1 MTLVT
6 NRLRP
11 MTFMLAIAGL
21 CFMGL
26 MEGCSSNKQEKVE
39 DKRGDLREE
48 KEDVAAEQ
56 RDVAEEQREVQEAEM
71 ELNEAQRAARTE
83 WQQDYLSFKRDMIG
97 EISAN
102 EQLLLEKR
110 EQAAALDATLRDQY
124 NTAIGAAEQR
134 NNELRQQ
141 LNNATDQGDEVWT
154 KFKEDFRNT
163 VNQVE
168 ESIRNIDVK

>member
-1 MTLVT
+1 MTLN

-11 MTFMLAIAGL
+11 MTYTLAIAGFCL
-21 CFMGL
+21 MGL
-26 MEGCSSNKQEKVE
+26 MGGCSSKQSKVE

-48 KEDVAAEQ
+48 KEDVAEEQ
-56 RDVAEEQREVQEAEM
+56 RDVAEQQGDVREAEM

-97 EISAN
+97 EITAN
-102 EQLLLEKR
+102 EQLILERR
-110 EQAAALDATLRDQY
+110 EKTAALDANLRDQY
-124 NTAIGAAEQR
+124 NTSIGAAEQH

-154 KFKEDFRNT
+154 KFKEDFRNS
-163 VNQVE
+163 VDQVE
-168 ESIRNIDVK
+168 ESIKSIDVK